1 MPHDF
6 RMPLQVRTKPVE
18 TLVARTDAVAVGSFV
33 CPSSHPLFHDS
44 GPCTHH
50 TFVFPRTVTRVRLAE
65 GPSFVGDPTVVVFYN
80 QHQNYT
86 RTKVSDVDACDWYVV
101 ADELLLDAISQFD
114 PGVRDRADRPFR
126 FASAPIDARTYLEQ
140 RRLFDRAASGRQGDS
155 LETDEAVLRILGAA
169 IGSAYAAHSRDTRG
183 RRPAISAEQ
192 IDTVKRLI
200 ASSLA
205 GESRLLDLARA
216 AGCSPYHLC
225 RAFRIATGMTMT
237 AYRHSLRMRAALGR
251 LRERRTDLTEL
262 ALELG
267 YSSHS
272 HFTAMFRR
280 TFGMPPSAWRAI
292 P

>member
-1 MPHDF
+1 
-6 RMPLQVRTKPVE
+6 MPLQVRTKPVE
-18 TLVARTDAVAVGSFV
+18 TLVARTDAVAVGRFV

-50 TFVFPRTVTRVRLAE
+50 TFVFPRTVTRVRLE
-65 GPSFVGDPTVVVFYN
+65 GGPSFVADPTVVIFYN

-101 ADELLLDAISQFD
+101 ADELMLDAISQFD

-126 FASAPIDARTYLEQ
+126 FASAPIDSRTYLQQ
-140 RRLFDRAASGRQGDS
+140 RRLFDRLSTAREGDS
-155 LETDEAVLRILGAA
+155 LETDEAVLRILGRA
-169 IGSAYAAHSRDTRG
+169 IESAYATHSRGIRT
-183 RRPAISAEQ
+183 RRPAVSGEQ
-192 IDTVKRLI
+192 IDAVKRAI
-200 ASSLA
+200 AASYA
-205 GESRLLDLARA
+205 GESRLLELARIA
-216 AGCSPYHLC
+216 ECSPFHLC
-225 RAFRIATGMTMT
+225 RAFRNSTGMTIT
-237 AYRHSLRMRAALGR
+237 TYRHSLRMRAALGR
-251 LRERRTDLTEL
+251 LREKRADLTEL

-272 HFTAMFRR
+272 HFTAVFRR